1 MTMSQRNREDSAQ
14 GSQSDTTVVM
24 ALFNGGELTRVAVDS
39 VLAQTRPPRELI
51 IVDDGSTDDSVAIVE
66 RFLAQRASSV
76 PVRFISQPNSGQG
89 AARNAGVAAATT
101 EFIAFIDQDDTW
113 PPDHIEILSEHLVN
127 DERLGWVYSDFCQID
142 RAGVVVRGNVLA
154 ETKYAQPADNVL
166 SFLGQDLFMLPSASL
181 IRTRAFTSAG
191 GFDTQFRGYEDDD
204 LFISMLDAGWA
215 FAFEPRPVTN
225 YRVHSG
231 NTSRNASFLKSREK
245 FFDKYQDELA
255 TNRESRALFTAA
267 LSDRMTRAFLMD
279 AISMQKG
286 GASAEYKAE
295 LFRVARKIFSSLG
308 LTPKRRAVL
317 LAIRSRFFL
326 RFLLFVWFR
335 SNPTARANHNEI
347 F

>member
-1 MTMSQRNREDSAQ
+1 MSARNHKDSAQ
-14 GSQSDTTVVM
+14 GSQSDATVVM
-24 ALFNGGELTRVAVDS
+24 ALFNGGELTRVAVNS

-66 RFLAQRASSV
+66 SFLAQRASSV

-142 RAGVVVRGNVLA
+142 RAGAVVRRNVLA
-154 ETKYAQPADNVL
+154 ETKYSQPADNVL

-231 NTSRNASFLKSREK
+231 NTSRNASFLRSREK
-245 FFDKYQDELA
+245 FFGKYRDLLV
-255 TNRESRALFTAA
+255 TDRESRALFTVA

-279 AISMQKG
+279 AISMQKAV
-286 GASAEYKAE
+286 ASAEYKAE
-295 LFRVARKIFSSLG
+295 LYRVARKIFASLG
-308 LTPKRRAVL
+308 WTPKRRAVL
-317 LAIRSRFFL
+317 LAIRSRLFL
-326 RFLLFVWFR
+326 RSLLYVWFR
-335 SNPTARANHNEI
+335 SNPIARANHNEI

>member
-1 MTMSQRNREDSAQ
+1 MSARNHKDSR
-14 GSQSDTTVVM
+14 QSPEPDTTVVM
-24 ALFNGGELTRVAVDS
+24 ALFNGGELTRIAVES
-39 VLAQTRPPRELI
+39 VLVQTRPPRELI

-66 RFLAQRASSV
+66 RFLTKRASSV
-76 PVRFISQPNSGQG
+76 PVRFISQTNSGQG
-89 AARNAGVAAATT
+89 AARNAGVAAATS

-113 PPDHIEILSEHLVN
+113 PTDHIEILSEHLRN
-127 DERLGWVYSDFCQID
+127 DLRLGWVYSDFCQID
-142 RAGVVVRGNVLA
+142 RAGDVVRRNVLA
-154 ETKYAQPADNVL
+154 ETKYAQPADNVF
-166 SFLGQDLFMLPSASL
+166 SFLGQDLFMLPSAAL
-181 IRTRAFTSAG
+181 IRTRAFASAG

-204 LFISMLDAGWA
+204 LFISMLAAGWA

-231 NTSRNASFLKSREK
+231 NTSRNESFLKSREK
-245 FFDKYQDELA
+245 FFRKYEHALVTDP
-255 TNRESRALFTAA
+255 ESRARFTSA

-286 GASAEYKAE
+286 VASAEYKAE
-295 LFRVARKIFSSLG
+295 LFRAARKIFASLG
-308 LTPKRRAVL
+308 WTLKRRAVL

-326 RFLLFVWFR
+326 RCLLYVWFR

>member
-1 MTMSQRNREDSAQ
+1 
-14 GSQSDTTVVM
+14 M
-24 ALFNGGELTRVAVDS
+24 ALFNGGELTRTAVDS

-51 IVDDGSTDDSVAIVE
+51 IVDDGSTDDSVAIVK
-66 RFLAQRASSV
+66 RFVTQRASSV
-76 PVRFISQPNSGQG
+76 LVRFISQPNSGQG
-89 AARNAGVAAATT
+89 AARNAGVGAATS

-113 PPDHIEILSEHLVN
+113 PEDHIEILSEHLVN

-142 RAGVVVRGNVLA
+142 RTGVVVRRNVLA
-154 ETKYAQPADNVL
+154 ETKYSQPADNVL

-181 IRTRAFTSAG
+181 IRTRAFSSAG

-204 LFISMLDAGWA
+204 LFIGMLDAGWA

-245 FFDKYQDELA
+245 FFCKYRDLLV
-255 TNRESRALFTAA
+255 TDRESRALFTAA

-279 AISMQKG
+279 AISMQKAV
-286 GASAEYKAE
+286 ASAEYKAE
-295 LFRVARKIFSSLG
+295 LYRVARKIFASLG
-308 LTPKRRAVL
+308 WTPKRRAVL
-317 LAIRSRFFL
+317 LAIRSRLFL
-326 RFLLFVWFR
+326 RSLLSVWFR
-335 SNPTARANHNEI
+335 SNPIARANHDEI